1 MEAAGYL
8 VVKDH
13 PNTTQMGTPTGGVN
27 SLMESYRLPNTGL
40 LLVVG
45 WSAKFRPNGKLYD
58 GTGIPPDIFMAA
70 TPQDLVGETD
80 TVLDAAVRR
89 LKENGGTNPMQ
100 LARVPSRS

>member
-1 MEAAGYL
+1 
-8 VVKDH
+8 
-13 PNTTQMGTPTGGVN
+13 
-27 SLMESYRLPNTGL
+27 MESYRLPNTGL

-58 GTGIPPDIFMAA
+58 GTGIPPDLFMAA

-89 LKENGGTNPMQ
+89 LKENGGNKPNATH
-100 LARVPSRS
+100 